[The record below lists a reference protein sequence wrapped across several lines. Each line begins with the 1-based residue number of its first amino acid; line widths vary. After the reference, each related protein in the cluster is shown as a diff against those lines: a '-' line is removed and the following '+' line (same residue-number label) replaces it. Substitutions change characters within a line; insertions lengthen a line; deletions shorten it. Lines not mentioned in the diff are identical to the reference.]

1 MGTGIGRRWAHQDIR
16 KISIYHSP
24 PKRFQHNS
32 PFRLPIRFKGIDSI
46 SNFYQNYC
54 IVLVLGLVWLLIR
67 FTSISVLTIQTRKQS
82 LLYLFVGLSHI
93 IPGWCVV
100 YLSIHWSTINSLLI
114 DRFKVCHNFAQ
125 LVQKEDNSQHKK
137 ENWKIQY
144 HESWL
149 CLIWM
154 WDPK

>member
-1 MGTGIGRRWAHQDIR
+1 M
-16 KISIYHSP
+16 
-24 PKRFQHNS
+24 
-32 PFRLPIRFKGIDSI
+32 
-46 SNFYQNYC
+46 
-54 IVLVLGLVWLLIR
+54 LGLVWLLIR

-137 ENWKIQY
+137 QIGKSSIMSHDFAWFGCESLNKWILPMDLNFEYSFLLMDLILWWWNISSKLDEKSMQVVKQCWPIQI
-144 HESWL
+144 L
-149 CLIWM
+149 Q
-154 WDPK
+154 P